1 MLAADGGATEGD
13 GTMVAGAM
21 LSAAGRREALDEMT
35 RAPLDVLVI
44 GGGIT
49 GAGVALDAAARGY
62 RVGLI
67 ERGDFAGGTSSRST
81 KLVHGGIRYL
91 PELDVPLVREALLE
105 RGRLLRNAPHLVHP
119 LAFVLPLYASSRHPV
134 GLPIAPPGGIGLGL
148 ILDAGLTLY
157 DLLAGRENV
166 ARHRRLSAAET
177 EKHAPCLVPDGL
189 KSGFV
194 YYDAQT
200 DDARLTLAVL
210 RTAAGRGALAANYCE
225 AVSFLRDG
233 GGRTVGVV
241 ARDTLEA
248 GGEGADGAAG
258 EARTWEIRARHV
270 VNAAG
275 VWSERVERLAGET
288 PQLRVQPSKGTHL
301 VFAKELFGL
310 GDEAIVLPETADRRI
325 IFIVPWL
332 SRALVGTTDDATDS
346 LRPPVAT
353 SDEIDYLLAHL
364 NRFTRRPVTRDDI
377 LATYAGYRPLLKLQ
391 KGRTPARLSRTHAIV
406 EGDDGLLTLSGGKL
420 TTYRRMA
427 EELLDRID
435 ARDGWSG
442 AERRHPTLALPLAGA
457 EGWERARVGIQERA
471 AALGLEGDVAEHLS
485 AYGTDAA
492 ALLDLV
498 AGDAALGARLVDD
511 LPYIAAEVVWA
522 CRAELALTL
531 EDVLARRTRIAIE
544 ERTRGL
550 DAAAMVARLMAVEL
564 GWSDAERAR
573 QIEAYAGYARE
584 QAGPLADALD
594 AYARP

>member
-1 MLAADGGATEGD
+1 MA
-13 GTMVAGAM
+13 AGAR
-21 LSAAGRREALDEMT
+21 LSAAGRLAALDEMT

-67 ERGDFAGGTSSRST
+67 ERGDFASGTSSRST

-91 PELDVPLVREALLE
+91 PELDVPLVREALVE

-134 GLPIAPPGGIGLGL
+134 GLPIAPPGGLGLGL

-177 EKHAPCLVPDGL
+177 AKRAPCLIPDGL
-189 KSGFV
+189 KTGFI

-200 DDARLTLAVL
+200 DDVRLTLAVL
-210 RTAAGRGALAANYCE
+210 RTAAAHGALLATYCE
-225 AVSFLRDG
+225 AADFLRD

-248 GGEGADGAAG
+248 GETGTDG
-258 EARTWEIRARHV
+258 ARTWEIRARHV

-275 VWSERVERLAGET
+275 VWSEQAERLAGET
-288 PQLRVQPSKGTHL
+288 PQLHVQPSKGTHL
-301 VFAKELFGL
+301 VFAKELFEL
-310 GDEAIVLPETADRRI
+310 GDEAIVLPETEDRRI

-346 LRPPVAT
+346 LRPPIAT
-353 SDEIDYLLAHL
+353 ADEIDYLLAHL
-364 NRFTRRPVTRDDI
+364 NRFTRRPVTRADI

-435 ARDGWSG
+435 AREGRQGSTAD
-442 AERRHPTLALPLAGA
+442 RRHLTRDLPLAGA
-457 EGWERARVGIQERA
+457 EGWERARVDIQQRA
-471 AALGLEGDVAEHLS
+471 AALGLEGDVAEQVA
-485 AYGTDAA
+485 AYGTEAA

-498 AGDAALGARLVDD
+498 AGDAELGARLVAD

-544 ERTRGL
+544 DRTRGL
-550 DAAAMVARLMAVEL
+550 DAAGQIAGLMAAEL

-573 QIEAYAGYARE
+573 QVEAYARYARE
-584 QAGPLADALD
+584 QAGPLADALE
-594 AYARP
+594 AHARP

>member
-1 MLAADGGATEGD
+1 MAAGAT
-13 GTMVAGAM
+13 
-21 LSAAGRREALDEMT
+21 LSAAGRRETLDEMA

-67 ERGDFAGGTSSRST
+67 ERDDFASGTSSRST

-166 ARHRRLSAAET
+166 ARHRRLSVAET
-177 EKHAPCLVPDGL
+177 EKRAPCLVPDGL
-189 KSGFV
+189 KTGFL

-200 DDARLTLAVL
+200 DDARLTLTVL
-210 RTAAGRGALAANYCE
+210 RTAAARGALLANYCE
-225 AVSFLRDG
+225 AASFLRDD
-233 GGRTVGVV
+233 GRTVGVV

-248 GGEGADGAAG
+248 GGDEGAEG
-258 EARTWEIRARHV
+258 ETRTWEIRARHV

-275 VWSERVERLAGET
+275 VWSEQVERLAGET

-435 ARDGWSG
+435 AREGG
-442 AERRHPTLALPLAGA
+442 QKAERRHPTLALPLAGA
-457 EGWERARVGIQERA
+457 EGWERARAGIQERA
-471 AALGLEGDVAEHLS
+471 AELGLDGEVVEHLCT
-485 AYGTDAA
+485 YGTDAA

-498 AGDAALGARLVDD
+498 AGDATLGARLVDD
-511 LPYIAAEVVWA
+511 LPYIAAEVIWA

-550 DAAAMVARLMAVEL
+550 DAAAAVARLMAAEL
-564 GWSDAERAR
+564 GWSDAAR
-573 QIEAYAGYARE
+573 TRQMQAYARYARE
-584 QAGPLADALD
+584 QAGPLADALE
-594 AYARP
+594 AHARP

>member
-1 MLAADGGATEGD
+1 MAEGAK
-13 GTMVAGAM
+13 
-21 LSAAGRREALDEMT
+21 LSAAGRLGTLDEMA
-35 RAPLDVLVI
+35 RGPLDVLVI

-49 GAGVALDAAARGY
+49 RAGVALDAAARGY

-67 ERGDFAGGTSSRST
+67 ERGDFASGTSSRST

-91 PELDVPLVREALLE
+91 PELDVPLVREALVE

-134 GLPIAPPGGIGLGL
+134 GLPIAPPGGLGLGL

-177 EKHAPCLVPDGL
+177 AKRAPGLVSDGL
-189 KSGFV
+189 KTGFV

-210 RTAAGRGALAANYCE
+210 RTAAAQGALVATYCE
-225 AVSFLRDG
+225 AAGFLRDG
-233 GGRTVGVV
+233 GRTAGVV
-241 ARDTLEA
+241 ARDTLES
-248 GGEGADGAAG
+248 GEKGTG
-258 EARTWEIRARHV
+258 EAHSWEIRARHV

-301 VFAKELFGL
+301 VFAKELFEL
-310 GDEAIVLPETADRRI
+310 GDEAIVLPETEDRRI

-346 LRPPVAT
+346 LRPPIA
-353 SDEIDYLLAHL
+353 SAGEIDYLLAHL
-364 NRFTRRPVTRDDI
+364 NRFTRRPVTRADI

-435 ARDGWSG
+435 VREGRQK

-457 EGWERARVGIQERA
+457 DGWERVRVDIQQRA
-471 AALGLEGDVAEHLS
+471 AALGLEGDVAEHLC

-492 ALLDLV
+492 ALLDVV
-498 AGDAALGARLVDD
+498 ASDAALGARLVDD
-511 LPYIAAEVVWA
+511 LPYIAAEVIWA

-544 ERTRGL
+544 DRSRGL
-550 DAAAMVARLMAVEL
+550 DAAGKVADLMADEL

-573 QIEAYAGYARE
+573 QAEAYARYARE
-584 QAGPLADALD
+584 QAGQLADALG
-594 AYARP
+594 R

>member
-1 MLAADGGATEGD
+1 MA
-13 GTMVAGAM
+13 AGAM
-21 LSAAGRREALDEMT
+21 LSAAGRRETLDEMA

-67 ERGDFAGGTSSRST
+67 ERDDFARGTSSRST

-166 ARHRRLSAAET
+166 ARHRRLSVAET
-177 EKHAPCLVPDGL
+177 EKRAPCLVSDGL
-189 KSGFV
+189 KTGFV

-210 RTAAGRGALAANYCE
+210 RTAAARGALLANYCE
-225 AVSFLRDG
+225 AADFLRD

-241 ARDTLEA
+241 AHETLRQGGEGVDEA
-248 GGEGADGAAG
+248 GGETQT
-258 EARTWEIRARHV
+258 REIRARHV

-275 VWSERVERLAGET
+275 VWSEQVERLAGET

-301 VFAKELFGL
+301 VFAKDLFGL
-310 GDEAIVLPETADRRI
+310 GDEAIVLPETEDRRI

-346 LRPPVAT
+346 LRPPVA
-353 SDEIDYLLAHL
+353 
-364 NRFTRRPVTRDDI
+364 P
-377 LATYAGYRPLLKLQ
+377 
-391 KGRTPARLSRTHAIV
+391 
-406 EGDDGLLTLSGGKL
+406 GDDTS
-420 TTYRRMA
+420 
-427 EELLDRID
+427 
-435 ARDGWSG
+435 
-442 AERRHPTLALPLAGA
+442 
-457 EGWERARVGIQERA
+457 
-471 AALGLEGDVAEHLS
+471 
-485 AYGTDAA
+485 
-492 ALLDLV
+492 
-498 AGDAALGARLVDD
+498 
-511 LPYIAAEVVWA
+511 
-522 CRAELALTL
+522 
-531 EDVLARRTRIAIE
+531 
-544 ERTRGL
+544 
-550 DAAAMVARLMAVEL
+550 
-564 GWSDAERAR
+564 
-573 QIEAYAGYARE
+573 
-584 QAGPLADALD
+584 
-594 AYARP
+594 

>member
-1 MLAADGGATEGD
+1 MA
-13 GTMVAGAM
+13 AGAM
-21 LSAAGRREALDEMT
+21 LSARGRREALDEMA

-157 DLLAGRENV
+157 DVLAGRENV

-177 EKHAPCLVPDGL
+177 TKRAPCLVPDGL
-189 KSGFV
+189 KTGFL

-200 DDARLTLAVL
+200 DDARLTLTVL
-210 RTAAGRGALAANYCE
+210 RTAAARGALLANYCE
-225 AVSFLRDG
+225 AADFLRD

-241 ARDTLEA
+241 ARDTLGQ
-248 GGEGADGAAG
+248 GGEGGDEADG
-258 EARTWEIRARHV
+258 ETQTREIRARHV

-275 VWSERVERLAGET
+275 VWSEQVERLAGET

-332 SRALVGTTDDATDS
+332 SRALVGTTDDATDN

-364 NRFTRRPVTRDDI
+364 NRFTRRPVTREDI
-377 LATYAGYRPLLKLQ
+377 LATYAGYRPLLRLQ

-435 ARDGWSG
+435 AREGRQPNPQLPSLAG
-442 AERRHPTLALPLAGA
+442 KGRQGVERRHPTLALPLAGA
-457 EGWERARVGIQERA
+457 EGWERACAGIQERA
-471 AALGLEGDVAEHLS
+471 AALGLEGDVVEHLC

-492 ALLDLV
+492 ALLEMV
-498 AGDAALGARLVDD
+498 AGDAALGERLVDD

-531 EDVLARRTRIAIE
+531 EDALARRTRIAIE

-550 DAAAMVARLMAVEL
+550 DAAVAVARLMAVEL
-564 GWSDAERAR
+564 GWSDDERAR
-573 QIEAYAGYARE
+573 QMEAYARYARE

-594 AYARP
+594 AHARP

>member
-1 MLAADGGATEGD
+1 MA
-13 GTMVAGAM
+13 AGAM
-21 LSAAGRREALDEMT
+21 LSAAGRRGTLDEMA

-134 GLPIAPPGGIGLGL
+134 GLPIAPPGGLGLGL

-166 ARHRRLSAAET
+166 ARHRRLSIAET
-177 EKHAPCLVPDGL
+177 EKRAPCLIPDGL
-189 KSGFV
+189 KTGFV

-210 RTAAGRGALAANYCE
+210 RTGAARGARLANYCE
-225 AVSFLRDG
+225 AAGFLRE

-241 ARDTLEA
+241 ARETLEQ
-248 GGEGADGAAG
+248 GGEAMDGAEG
-258 EARTWEIRARHV
+258 ETRTWELHARHV

-275 VWSERVERLAGET
+275 VWSEQVERLAGET

-310 GDEAIVLPETADRRI
+310 GDEAIVLPETEDRRI

-346 LRPPVAT
+346 LCPPVA
-353 SDEIDYLLAHL
+353 SADEIDYLLAHL

-435 ARDGWSG
+435 AREGRSG

-457 EGWERARVGIQERA
+457 DGWEQARVGIQQRA
-471 AALGLEGDVAEHLS
+471 AALGLEGDVMEHLS

-492 ALLDLV
+492 ALLELV
-498 AGDAALGARLVDD
+498 ASDAALGARLVGD

-544 ERTRGL
+544 DRTRGL
-550 DAAAMVARLMAVEL
+550 DATRKVADLMAGEL
-564 GWSDAERAR
+564 DWPDAERAR
-573 QIEAYAGYARE
+573 QMETYVRYARE
-584 QAGPLADALD
+584 QAGPLADA
-594 AYARP
+594 AW